1 MKYADV
7 IIDISHEKLDKT
19 FQYEIPDSL
28 TEQVGIGTQ
37 VIIPFGRGGRKIKG
51 YVIDFSEEPKI
62 EPEKIKPICKVA
74 KDSLAI
80 ESQLIALAAWMKRNY
95 GSTMNQA
102 LKTVIPIKK
111 KEAVRQK
118 KTVSFRLDA
127 ERAKEEYTQLISRK
141 NHSVAK
147 ERLLKELMEH
157 PSIPWEDITG
167 KLHVP
172 SSVIRDFEKA
182 GWVEVT
188 SARTY
193 RNPISVG
200 EGEKKQVTLN
210 QEQERAVHTVL
221 EDWSRGIFTTYLL
234 HGVTGSGKTQVYMEL
249 IDACIRQGKSAI
261 VLIPEIALT
270 YQTVMRFYGR
280 FGNQVSIIN
289 SRMSPGER
297 FDQFERAKSGDIRIM
312 VGPRSALFTPFSNL
326 GLIIIDEEHET
337 TYKSETVP
345 KYHAR
350 ETAIARAMMNQAS
363 VVLGSATPS
372 VESFYKAQMGS
383 YKLLT
388 LSKRV
393 EEKPLPE
400 CEIVDL
406 RQELRNGNRSILSER
421 LTELIEDRLN
431 KKEQIMLFV
440 NRRGLLG
447 FVSCRACGHVIKCP
461 HCDVSLSLHRG
472 NKMQCHY
479 CGYEVEKPAVCPE
492 CGSKYIGGFKA
503 GTQKFEEVVKQRFP
517 QAGVLRMDMDTTR
530 GKHGHQDILEAFSN
544 QEADILIGTQMIVK
558 GHDFPKVTLVGV
570 LAADLSLN
578 SSDFHSGERTFQLL
592 TQAAGRAGRGS
603 TPGQVVFQTYQPE
616 HYSIV
621 AAKEQ
626 DYFKFYQQE
635 IAYRKMLGYPPA
647 AHMLVIQVTSPV
659 EEHAGLLAQKL
670 AELICGGR
678 EKISC
683 MGPSDPSVAK
693 INDIYR
699 KVIYLKWPK
708 YQTLVHIK
716 DEIEKYLLEE
726 NGWRDVSVWFD
737 FDPMS
742 GF

>member
-221 EDWSRGIFTTYLL
+221 EDWSRGIFATYLL

-261 VLIPEIALT
+261 VLMPEIALT

-603 TPGQVVFQTYQPE
+603 TPGQVIFQTYQPE

-647 AHMLVIQVTSPV
+647 AHMLVIQVTSPL

-670 AELICGGR
+670 AELIRGSR

-683 MGPSDPSVAK
+683 MGPSEPSVAK

-737 FDPMS
+737 FDPIS

>member
-80 ESQLIALAAWMKRNY
+80 ESQLIALAVWMKRNY

-172 SSVIRDFEKA
+172 SSVIRGFEKT

-461 HCDVSLSLHRG
+461 HCDVSLSLHRE

-479 CGYEVEKPAVCPE
+479 CGYEMEKPAVCPE

-603 TPGQVVFQTYQPE
+603 TPGQVIFQTYQPE

-670 AELICGGR
+670 TELIRGSR

-683 MGPSDPSVAK
+683 MGPSEPSVAK